1 MSAAFMIDTFRTL
14 LGGVPLTLDLTFVS
28 VSIGFVGALLLTLVR
43 VSAPHSFGWLV
54 RAYVFVFRGT
64 PLLIQI
70 FLIYYGLG
78 QFRPML
84 QDAGLWPFFREPYW
98 CAILALSMNTAA
110 YGSEII
116 RGGLRAVPPGAL
128 EAANACGMGCAMCWR
143 RVILP
148 LAFRQAL
155 PAYGN
160 ELILM
165 VKGTSLASI
174 ITIMEVTGLAQKLIS
189 ETYRSVEVFV
199 CAGVIYLALNFVL
212 SRIVY
217 GVEAWLWPD
226 RRQAA
231 RLARVTTPRARSAG
245 AAS

>member
-1 MSAAFMIDTFRTL
+1 MSPAFMIETFRTL
-14 LGGVPLTLDLTFVS
+14 LGGVPLTLNLTFVS
-28 VSIGFVGALLLTLVR
+28 VSIGFAGALLLTLAR
-43 VSAPHSFGWLV
+43 LSAPRTLGWPV

-78 QFRPML
+78 QFRPLL

-116 RGGLRAVPPGAL
+116 RGGLRAMPPGAL
-128 EAANACGMGCAMCWR
+128 EAAAACGMSRAMRWR
-143 RVILP
+143 RVTLP

-217 GVEAWLWPD
+217 GIEAWLWPD

-231 RLARVTTPRARSAG
+231 RIARITTQRARSAG
-245 AAS
+245 AVS

>member
-1 MSAAFMIDTFRTL
+1 MSAAFVLDTFRTL
-14 LGGVPLTLDLTFVS
+14 LGGVPLTLNLTFTS
-28 VSIGFVGALLLTLVR
+28 VSIGFIGALLLTLMR
-43 VSAPHSFGWLV
+43 TSAPRTLGWLV

-84 QDAGLWPFFREPYW
+84 QEAGLWPFFREPYW

-116 RGGLRAVPPGAL
+116 RGGLQAVPYGAL
-128 EAANACGMGCAMCWR
+128 EAATACGMSRAMRLR
-143 RVILP
+143 RMVLP

-231 RLARVTTPRARSAG
+231 RTARVGADHARNARI
-245 AAS
+245 AS